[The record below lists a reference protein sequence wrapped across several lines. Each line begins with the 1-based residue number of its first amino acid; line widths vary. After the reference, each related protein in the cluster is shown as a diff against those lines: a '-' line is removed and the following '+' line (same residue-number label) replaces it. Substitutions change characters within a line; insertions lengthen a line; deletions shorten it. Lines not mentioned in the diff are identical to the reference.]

1 MELPET
7 RIPGL
12 VWAHRF
18 GRESGNCIRVPPEI
32 GIAELLAQD
41 GFIWLHLGLSD
52 ARVPA
57 LLAGLPGL
65 TPEALHTL
73 LTRDAHATLNVTPDI
88 ACGTLVDFQRGFDE
102 MSSEIGW
109 LHFAVTD
116 RLIVTTRLHPLRSI
130 DRARAAIERS
140 PRIQGPLDVL
150 AALVMEF
157 QRTVIALVHEI
168 NDELNLIED
177 YVYEDAE
184 RDETRRLAPARR
196 TIVRLHRHL
205 RTELALLRR
214 VTNAEEDDVP
224 EDFRDL
230 ARQLSDRIETAERD
244 VFSLQERARLLH
256 EDIDS
261 KATRQT
267 NRHLY
272 ILSILTAFLM
282 PPTLVTGFFGMNT
295 ENLPFAHT
303 DGGTVFAAAIILA
316 SIAFAWWLLRRFRI
330 L

>member
-18 GRESGNCIRVPPEI
+18 ERASGICTRVPPDCGLDDLI
-32 GIAELLAQD
+32 GNGD
-41 GFIWLHLGLSD
+41 FVWLHLGLSD

-57 LLAGLPGL
+57 MLAALPGL
-65 TPEALHTL
+65 TPDAVQTL
-73 LTRDAHATLNVTPDI
+73 TSRDAHATLQVSPDI

-130 DRARAAIERS
+130 DRARTVIERS
-140 PRIQGPLDVL
+140 ARIRGTLDIL
-150 AALVMEF
+150 GALVMEF
-157 QRTVIALVHEI
+157 QRTVITLVHEI

-196 TIVRLHRHL
+196 TIIRLHRHL

-214 VTNAEEDDVP
+214 ATSADEDDVS

-272 ILSILTAFLM
+272 ILSLLTAFLM

-316 SIAFAWWLLRRFRI
+316 SVAFAWWLLRRFRI

>member
-1 MELPET
+1 MELPQT
-7 RIPGL
+7 SIPGL

-18 GRESGNCIRVPPEI
+18 DRESGACHRVAPDARLES
-32 GIAELLAQD
+32 LLDHD
-41 GFIWLHLGLSD
+41 GFTWLHLGLSD
-52 ARVPA
+52 ARVPN
-57 LLAGLPGL
+57 LIAGLPDI
-65 TPEALHTL
+65 TPEAVHALVS
-73 LTRDAHATLNVTPDI
+73 RDAQATLTVSPETI
-88 ACGTLVDFQRGFDE
+88 CGTLVDFQREFDE

-116 RLIVTTRLHPLRSI
+116 RLIVTTRLQPLRSI
-130 DRARAAIERS
+130 DRARAAIEKS
-140 PRIQGPLDVL
+140 ARIRGPLDVL
-150 AALVMEF
+150 AALVTEF
-157 QRTVIALVHEI
+157 QRTVVSLVHEI

-177 YVYEDAE
+177 FVYEDAE

-196 TIVRLHRHL
+196 TIIKLHRHL

-214 VTNAEEDDVP
+214 VTTADEEDVP
-224 EDFRDL
+224 EDFQDL
-230 ARQLSDRIETAERD
+230 ARQLSDRIETVERD
-244 VFSLQERARLLH
+244 VYSLQERARLLH

-303 DGGTVFAAAIILA
+303 DGGTVFAALIILA

>member
-18 GRESGNCIRVPPEI
+18 ERASGACIRVPPDCGLDDLI
-32 GIAELLAQD
+32 GGGD
-41 GFIWLHLGLSD
+41 FVWLHLGLSD

-57 LLAGLPGL
+57 LLGALPGL
-65 TPEALHTL
+65 TPDAVQTL
-73 LTRDAHATLNVTPDI
+73 TSRDAHATLQVAPDM

-130 DRARAAIERS
+130 DRARSVIERS
-140 PRIQGPLDVL
+140 ARIRSPLDIL
-150 AALVMEF
+150 GALVMEF

-214 VTNAEEDDVP
+214 VTSAEEDDVS

-272 ILSILTAFLM
+272 ILSLLTAFLM

-295 ENLPFAHT
+295 ENLPFAHM

-316 SIAFAWWLLRRFRI
+316 SVAFAWWLLRRFRI